1 MTRPEDSWLLWLGGL
16 FIVAAFAVAR
26 LLIAV
31 GG

>member
-1 MTRPEDSWLLWLGGL
+1 MNDGRDSILLWLGGL